1 MPAFKQML
9 KEKVLDINSHLDEI
23 LAYIDENTEYLLLS
37 ATANKV
43 GNGSGG
49 GMFGGGMFG
58 GGGGWGWPGSG
69 QGSSSSATTP
79 ESYRKSMSDLKDFV
93 KSRMQWFVREV
104 NKF

>member
-1 MPAFKQML
+1 MPAFKSLL
-9 KEKVLDINSHLDEI
+9 KERVLNANDHLNEI

-49 GMFGGGMFG
+49 GFGFGFGFG
-58 GGGGWGWPGSG
+58 GGGGWPGGGSQG
-69 QGSSSSATTP
+69 GGSSSTTP
-79 ESYRKSMSDLKDFV
+79 ESYRKSMNDLKNYVKTRMEWFV
-93 KSRMQWFVREV
+93 KEV